1 MLKGKSEYHR
11 PEDPV
16 ALAPFSLERISLP
29 DSLVGLPD
37 AVDLLPDDARQY
49 LEGGEHMLRDDVA
62 LDAPKPY
69 WDPLLAKNQ
78 KNYRQFIQKLDS
90 IGFLQYTR
98 TPKNQVGVFFV
109 HKSDGK
115 RIRLTV
121 DARSTN
127 VMFKEPPGGSLCSS
141 EGFSRIEC
149 QLSANAVPG
158 SSCFFEELKS
168 MQIHVG
174 R

>member
-78 KNYRQFIQKLDS
+78 KITASSSRSLTAS
-90 IGFLQYTR
+90 
-98 TPKNQVGVFFV
+98 VFF
-109 HKSDGK
+109 
-115 RIRLTV
+115 
-121 DARSTN
+121 STL
-127 VMFKEPPGGSLCSS
+127 EPRKTKWGCSLCTKAT
-141 EGFSRIEC
+141 E
-149 QLSANAVPG
+149 SA
-158 SSCFFEELKS
+158 SDSLS
-168 MQIHVG
+168 MQG
-174 R
+174 PLM